1 MKLLFFFTFFLF
13 SFLIGNGQVPA
24 PSPGVPPQGAPFQVP
39 PQGIFPNIA
48 NPNDPLER
56 VRLRDHDTN
65 MILDMIQRITERY
78 ILRPQN
84 LPQVKITF
92 DSMDVLS
99 KRDTLL
105 ALQSLLAMNGV
116 GITKIDSQFYKAV
129 PAKGMNVHVPIW
141 LDVPASSLPPSQSL
155 YFKVFYLEYIPA
167 DKMREILNP
176 FATPNVSSLLTLT
189 SQKSIMITDS
199 LINLQ
204 RMEKIIENVDQSQP
218 EKDIITFWYETKRF
232 NAKVIASIFENQWDD
247 IWKDK
252 FLIRP
257 KFTNLVDDQGTKTEV
272 EIVKGAKKSDS
283 DALTKTTLQTETKE
297 IEVFPH
303 KHLGITCHVKDRIM
317 LEDILDEFDLSVLS
331 ETSFI
336 INWFRP
342 KRFTTSALV
351 SFFDDAWEKLLKDE
365 FHYKPIF
372 IFEGSTI
379 QLGYYCHKKDEEK
392 LLRYLDSLDVEM
404 PYEITS
410 KLVPLYHA
418 SSIAVAE
425 TLLLMT
431 LRSPKGGQKE
441 GKSSATAAPST
452 QKLESWQDPFFSEI
466 FYFFQDTR
474 SNGIFVMGT
483 PGDVKRAEEYI
494 KILDT
499 PLPMAK
505 IDTIFVMVDLS
516 QSNQRGIDA
525 LFQDVTWQKGGTSQE
540 TVTDAGADNIVGT
553 LDDTTRTITSGVD
566 DQVEGTLK
574 VPLLNS
580 ALSFQMDNWKLNQI
594 QWNQIFSLASQ
605 REDIRIFST
614 PSITISH
621 GKEKGKV
628 VTSGG
633 SSGSSGGGTEGSQG
647 KNQPSSIEIFDE
659 RNIGLPGV
667 TMANGQTSQP
677 NIQKLIAKTSVE
689 ILHPRIRKTVR
700 DSSGRIIERGT
711 VFMSIIV
718 NLQKFDTTVSNS
730 YEGQTL
736 PAMKGRSAM
745 TDLAIRDGQ
754 IMALGGFQEVQMDE
768 EVSKYNFLSK
778 IPYLGEKLFTPTQRK
793 YTPTEMMI
801 FIRPTI
807 IDPENPLDD
816 LSSFNSD
823 RIDSMMNGNYTPAF
837 RSPSGKIFGT
847 PDNKK
852 SYSEQDNQSS
862 KPSL

>member
-1 MKLLFFFTFFLF
+1 
-13 SFLIGNGQVPA
+13 
-24 PSPGVPPQGAPFQVP
+24 
-39 PQGIFPNIA
+39 
-48 NPNDPLER
+48 
-56 VRLRDHDTN
+56 
-65 MILDMIQRITERY
+65 
-78 ILRPQN
+78 
-84 LPQVKITF
+84 
-92 DSMDVLS
+92 
-99 KRDTLL
+99 
-105 ALQSLLAMNGV
+105 
-116 GITKIDSQFYKAV
+116 
-129 PAKGMNVHVPIW
+129 
-141 LDVPASSLPPSQSL
+141 
-155 YFKVFYLEYIPA
+155 
-167 DKMREILNP
+167 
-176 FATPNVSSLLTLT
+176 
-189 SQKSIMITDS
+189 
-199 LINLQ
+199 
-204 RMEKIIENVDQSQP
+204 
-218 EKDIITFWYETKRF
+218 
-232 NAKVIASIFENQWDD
+232 
-247 IWKDK
+247 
-252 FLIRP
+252 
-257 KFTNLVDDQGTKTEV
+257 
-272 EIVKGAKKSDS
+272 
-283 DALTKTTLQTETKE
+283 
-297 IEVFPH
+297 
-303 KHLGITCHVKDRIM
+303 
-317 LEDILDEFDLSVLS
+317 
-331 ETSFI
+331 
-336 INWFRP
+336 
-342 KRFTTSALV
+342 
-351 SFFDDAWEKLLKDE
+351 
-365 FHYKPIF
+365 
-372 IFEGSTI
+372 
-379 QLGYYCHKKDEEK
+379 
-392 LLRYLDSLDVEM
+392 
-404 PYEITS
+404 
-410 KLVPLYHA
+410 
-418 SSIAVAE
+418 
-425 TLLLMT
+425 
-431 LRSPKGGQKE
+431 
-441 GKSSATAAPST
+441 
-452 QKLESWQDPFFSEI
+452 
-466 FYFFQDTR
+466 
-474 SNGIFVMGT
+474 MGT